1 MDRYKFYDDDDWNN
15 IDLENDINYEESY
28 RGFKI
33 VRMEDGH
40 YEIYRLGRKRNV
52 YMLDSGFPDNFENN
66 QYEKKIQRASIRMEL
81 SIRTQTIQK
90 PDRHRIHKTVYRF
103 FLLNFSQENS
113 LRGVF

>member
-66 QYEKKIQRASIRMEL
+66 QYEKNTTSLDTNGAFHQN
-81 SIRTQTIQK
+81 TNNT
-90 PDRHRIHKTVYRF
+90 KTWPP
-103 FLLNFSQENS
+103 
-113 LRGVF
+113 

>member
-40 YEIYRLGRKRNV
+40 YELYRLGRKRNL
-52 YMLDSGFPDNFENN
+52 YMLDSGFPDNLENN
-66 QYEKKIQRASIRMEL
+66 QYEKKYNEPRYEWSFPPE
-81 SIRTQTIQK
+81 
-90 PDRHRIHKTVYRF
+90 HKEYKNLTAVEYIKQYIDSF
-103 FLLNFSQENS
+103 Y
-113 LRGVF
+113 